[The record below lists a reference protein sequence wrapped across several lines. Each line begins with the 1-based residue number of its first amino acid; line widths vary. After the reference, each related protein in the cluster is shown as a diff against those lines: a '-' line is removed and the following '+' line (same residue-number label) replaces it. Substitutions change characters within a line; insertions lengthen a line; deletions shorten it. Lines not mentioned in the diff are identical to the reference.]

1 VPLSGRDRRWAV
13 AVPAVLLAV
22 ALGQMILARV
32 ADLSP
37 WKGAGFGMFSTVD
50 SVDARFVRET
60 GRRGDEAVP
69 LALPLALAEQAAPIR
84 TLPARSR
91 MAALAERVARGT
103 WVQLSLADAMRRYQ
117 ERRAQGIETP
127 AQDRAVHELRETAR
141 VGSRP
146 VTGSLEVAR
155 MLAAGESPERPE
167 DVLALDAVE
176 VAVWRYRFDPA
187 GPALRAEPLAS
198 VRSSAR
204 PGGAR

>member
-1 VPLSGRDRRWAV
+1 MPLSDRDRRWAA
-13 AVPAVLLAV
+13 AVPAVLLVV

-50 SVDARFVRET
+50 SVDARFVRVT

-69 LALPLALAEQAAPIR
+69 LALPLPLADEAAPIR
-84 TLPARSR
+84 TLPSRSR
-91 MAALAERVARGT
+91 LEALAERVARGT

-117 ERRAQGIETP
+117 ERRARGIETP
-127 AQDRAVHELRETAR
+127 AQDRAMHELRETAR

-146 VTGSLEVAR
+146 VSGALEVAR

-167 DVLALDAVE
+167 DVLVLDAVE
-176 VAVWRYRFDPA
+176 VSVWRYRFDPA
-187 GPALRAEPLAS
+187 GPALRAEPLATA
-198 VRSSAR
+198 RSAR
-204 PGGAR
+204 AGGVR